1 MRIWEL
7 ISGGTTVSNAI
18 GVAFRITSFGESH
31 GRCVGVVVDGC
42 PAGLKLAEG
51 DIQRELDRRRPAQ
64 SPMTTSRAEEDRVE
78 ILSGIFNGFTTGAP
92 ICMLVWNRAADSTE
106 YERRRWTPRPG
117 HADYPAHVKYG
128 GFNDYRGG
136 GRFSGRITA
145 GYVMAGAVAKKLLME
160 VLSVE
165 VLAHTKEIGG
175 ISAREAPPEE
185 IKGKAE
191 GNPVRCA
198 DPEAANRMVAA
209 IQRAMAEGDSLGGVV
224 ECIALNL
231 PPGVGEPVFD
241 TLEGDLAKA
250 LLSIPAVKAVEF
262 GLGRGFSTLRGSES
276 NDAYSVKGG
285 KVIAE
290 TNRAG
295 GILGGMSSGMPVT
308 CRVTFKPTPSIR
320 KPQKTFDL
328 TTMRETMLEIRG
340 RHDPCIVPRAVP
352 VVESMVAIVLSDH
365 ALRAGLIPP
374 VLEGRPSDI

>member
-1 MRIWEL
+1 M
-7 ISGGTTVSNAI
+7 SNSM
-18 GVAFRITSFGESH
+18 GRAFRITSFGESH

-42 PAGLKLAEG
+42 PAGLRLTEG
-51 DIQRELDRRRPAQ
+51 DIQGELDRRRPGQ
-64 SPMTTSRAEEDRVE
+64 TPVTTGRAEEDRVE
-78 ILSGIFNGFTTGAP
+78 MLSGIFNGFTTGAP

-106 YERRRWTPRPG
+106 YERRRWTLRPG
-117 HADYPAHVKYG
+117 HADYTAHVKYG

-160 VLSVE
+160 ALNVE

-175 ISAREAPPEE
+175 ISAEEAPFEE
-185 IKGKAE
+185 IRGRAE

-198 DPEAANRMVAA
+198 DLEAAERMVEAIRRAA
-209 IQRAMAEGDSLGGVV
+209 AEGDSLGGVV
-224 ECIALNL
+224 ECVALNL
-231 PPGVGEPVFD
+231 PAGVGGPVFD

-262 GLGRGFSTLRGSES
+262 GLGRRFSTLRGSES
-276 NDAYSVKGG
+276 NDAYTVRGG
-285 KVIAE
+285 KVVTE

-295 GILGGMSSGMPVT
+295 GILGGMSSGMPIT
-308 CRVTFKPTPSIR
+308 CRVTFKPTPSIG
-320 KPQKTFDL
+320 KPQKTVDL
-328 TTMRETMLEIRG
+328 TTMRETVLEIRG

-352 VVESMVAIVLSDH
+352 VVESMVAVVLSDH

-374 VLEGRPSDI
+374 VLEGGPGDV